1 MSDDDGANG
10 GGTTGE
16 RRVAGRYRLLERV
29 GGAVWRALDERTGRE
44 VAVRQPPLPS
54 SVASAGA
61 SSVASS
67 VAAEERERVAHRLL
81 HEARAAARV
90 EHPSAVA
97 VHDVVAEA
105 GPGGE
110 GGGPPW
116 IVTEWVPGESLR
128 DRLARGPLD
137 VEEAARVGLAVLGAL
152 RAAHAIGIVHRDVRP
167 ANVLLAPSGRVA
179 LAGFGFEV
187 PARGGEFEAPERG
200 AGRGGG
206 PASDLWSLGAL
217 LRAAMAPGDAGP
229 LEPLLGRLLAP
240 EPERRPG
247 AEETAAELAAV
258 AGETVPEPT
267 AVVTEPTAVVA
278 EPAAVT
284 AEPTAAVAEPA
295 AVIAEPAA
303 VVAETKPGPAP
314 ERRRPA
320 GVAALLEV
328 LGWAKG

>member
-1 MSDDDGANG
+1 MSDDDGASG

-54 SVASAGA
+54 MAP

-67 VAAEERERVAHRLL
+67 VAGEERERVAHRLL

-128 DRLARGPLD
+128 DRLGRGPLD
-137 VEEAARVGLAVLGAL
+137 VQEAARVGLAVLGAL

-217 LRAAMAPGDAGP
+217 LRAAVAPGDAGP

-258 AGETVPEPT
+258 AGETVPESA
-267 AVVTEPTAVVA
+267 AVTGETVVEPTAVVA
-278 EPAAVT
+278 EPTVVVGDMVGKT
-284 AEPTAAVAEPA
+284 MPEPP
-295 AVIAEPAA
+295 PD
-303 VVAETKPGPAP
+303 
-314 ERRRPA
+314 RRRPA
-320 GVAALLEV
+320 GVAALLEA

>member
-1 MSDDDGANG
+1 MSDDDGARG
-10 GGTTGE
+10 GDTTGE

-54 SVASAGA
+54 SVASTKA

-67 VAAEERERVAHRLL
+67 VAGEERERVAHRLL

-105 GPGGE
+105 EPGGE
-110 GGGPPW
+110 GVGPPW

-137 VEEAARVGLAVLGAL
+137 AEEAARVGLAVLGAL

-217 LRAAMAPGDAGP
+217 LRAAVAPGDAGP

-258 AGETVPEPT
+258 AGETVPEPVVVGETASEPT
-267 AVVTEPTAVVA
+267 AVVSEPTAVVA
-278 EPAAVT
+278 EPAAVL
-284 AEPTAAVAEPA
+284 
-295 AVIAEPAA
+295 
-303 VVAETKPGPAP
+303 AETVPEPPP
-314 ERRRPA
+314 ERRRPPA
-320 GVAALLEV
+320 VAALLEA

>member
-1 MSDDDGANG
+1 MSDDDGARG
-10 GGTTGE
+10 GDTTGE

-29 GGAVWRALDERTGRE
+29 GGAVWRARDERTGRE
-44 VAVRQPPLPS
+44 VAVRQPPFPS
-54 SVASAGA
+54 SVASTGA
-61 SSVASS
+61 PSVASS
-67 VAAEERERVAHRLL
+67 VSGEERERVAHRLL

-105 GPGGE
+105 EPGGE
-110 GGGPPW
+110 GVGPPW

-217 LRAAMAPGDAGP
+217 LRAAVAPGDAGP

-258 AGETVPEPT
+258 AGETVPEPVVVGETASEPT
-267 AVVTEPTAVVA
+267 AVVSEPTAVVA
-278 EPAAVT
+278 EPAAVVSET
-284 AEPTAAVAEPA
+284 VPEPP
-295 AVIAEPAA
+295 
-303 VVAETKPGPAP
+303 P
-314 ERRRPA
+314 ERRRPPA
-320 GVAALLEV
+320 VAALLEA